1 MPRRSIARLIVRNV
15 IAPVVLVAGG
25 TLGYRL
31 LEDWSWFD
39 ALYMTI
45 LTLTTIGY
53 AESLSF
59 AGRVFTLVLIVSGVF
74 VILFFAMDT
83 ISRVV
88 SGELA
93 RALAEA
99 NMEKRLQAMRGH
111 IIVCGY
117 GRMGR
122 LVCREFARRRMPFV
136 VIDEKGAALTGF
148 DLEHGVPVTGD
159 ATSDDVLRRAGIDRA
174 RGLVTVMASDANNL
188 FTTMSARL
196 LNSQLFI
203 VARVEDSGS
212 EEKLKRAGANRVV
225 SPYMIGGTRVAM
237 AVLQPTVVD
246 FIELATQ
253 TEHIDLQ
260 MEETSVEENSRLVG
274 TTLRDS
280 KLREELRIIIVA
292 IKKSAGHMVFNP
304 TPDEKIEAGD
314 TLVAIGPKDQL
325 DRMDR
330 LAHAGEK

>member
-1 MPRRSIARLIVRNV
+1 MARYAIPRLILRNTF
-15 IAPVVLVAGG
+15 APLTLLAGG
-25 TLGYRL
+25 TIGYRVI
-31 LEDWSWFD
+31 ENWSWFD
-39 ALYMTI
+39 SLYMTVI
-45 LTLTTIGY
+45 TLSTIGY
-53 AESLSF
+53 SETHPLSF
-59 AGRVFTLVLIVSGVF
+59 AGRVFTLLLITSGVF
-74 VILFFAMDT
+74 VVFYFAMET
-83 ISRVV
+83 IGSIV

-93 RALAEA
+93 RTLAEA
-99 NMEKRLQAMRGH
+99 NMERRLQSMQNH

-122 LVCREFARRRMPFV
+122 LVCREFSRRRIPFV
-136 VIDEKGAALTGF
+136 VVDESAEALSSFEAAQ
-148 DLEHGVPVTGD
+148 GVPVIGD

-174 RGLVTVMASDANNL
+174 RGLVTVMASDASNL

-203 VARVEDSGS
+203 VARVEDVAS
-212 EEKLKRAGANRVV
+212 EQKLKRAGANRVV
-225 SPYMIGGTRVAM
+225 SPYIIGGTRVAM

-260 MEETSVEENSRLVG
+260 MEETCVEAGSKLIG

-280 KLREELRIIIVA
+280 GLREELKIIIVA
-292 IKKSAGHMVFNP
+292 IKKAAGHMVFNP
-304 TPDEKIEAGD
+304 VPEERIEAGD
-314 TLVAIGPKDQL
+314 TLVAIGPKEQL

-330 LAHAGEK
+330 LAHAQ